1 MPNPYSVELRE
12 RVIARVES
20 GASRRE
26 AAEHFEI
33 SPSAAV
39 KWLQRWRDA
48 GSAMAIPRGGST
60 SPLEKR
66 ANWLLALIAEQP
78 DLTLDEVLVAMRKRR
93 IAGSR
98 TALWR
103 FFARHK
109 ITFKKSLGAAEQE
122 RADVARARRRWI
134 REQGML
140 DSTRLVFID
149 ETAANTKM
157 VRLSGRC
164 PRGERL
170 VGRVPHGHW
179 KTITFVAALRHN
191 GITAPLVLDGAMTG
205 ETFLAYVEQCLAPT
219 LMRKDIVIM
228 DNLSAHKVPGI
239 REAIEAAGATLRYL
253 PQYSPDLNPIEMLF
267 SKLKA
272 FLRKLAERTIPR
284 LCGAIGSFVPRLSAR
299 QAANYFRHAGY
310 AYK

>member
-1 MPNPYSVELRE
+1 MPNPYSAEMRE

-109 ITFKKSLGAAEQE
+109 ITFKKKPGRGGAGTGRRRSGAP
-122 RADVARARRRWI
+122 ALDSRAR
-134 REQGML
+134 
-140 DSTRLVFID
+140 
-149 ETAANTKM
+149 
-157 VRLSGRC
+157 
-164 PRGERL
+164 
-170 VGRVPHGHW
+170 
-179 KTITFVAALRHN
+179 
-191 GITAPLVLDGAMTG
+191 
-205 ETFLAYVEQCLAPT
+205 
-219 LMRKDIVIM
+219 
-228 DNLSAHKVPGI
+228 
-239 REAIEAAGATLRYL
+239 
-253 PQYSPDLNPIEMLF
+253 
-267 SKLKA
+267 
-272 FLRKLAERTIPR
+272 
-284 LCGAIGSFVPRLSAR
+284 
-299 QAANYFRHAGY
+299 HA
-310 AYK
+310 